1 MKTPR
6 GIIIKLR
13 KLKGRGEGHTC
24 APAKCR
30 GTLWGFVS
38 VMTDACVTGPGDGRL
53 KGQAGQSP
61 PTGPRERPATALG
74 LESPQDTALVMGQN
88 QPWTHGSSWRDKIQ
102 LPKDQTVNK
111 FATEQGS
118 SQNKTQ
124 QYILIPS
131 LNGLKHS
138 VWNPIKNYQA

>member
-1 MKTPR
+1 MCSSKVQRDPLRLRLSNDRCVCNGAR
-6 GIIIKLR
+6 GR
-13 KLKGRGEGHTC
+13 PPKGAGRTVPTHGPAGEACHCPWPGESSGHC
-24 APAKCR
+24 
-30 GTLWGFVS
+30 L
-38 VMTDACVTGPGDGRL
+38 GDGAESALDTRL
-53 KGQAGQSP
+53 QL
-61 PTGPRERPATALG
+61 T
-74 LESPQDTALVMGQN
+74 
-88 QPWTHGSSWRDKIQ
+88 RDKIQ